1 MKPKI
6 YFRNGYWRCYPLPP
20 YLSRSL
26 FEYWLPFYIKANEFC
41 NRLNKKDKMQLA
53 IKLLLEAATSKEKAG
68 KSPTAAALNLGEK
81 LLAEAKEC
89 RVAAQVLLEHQSDDY
104 R

>member
-1 MKPKI
+1 
-6 YFRNGYWRCYPLPP
+6 
-20 YLSRSL
+20 
-26 FEYWLPFYIKANEFC
+26 
-41 NRLNKKDKMQLA
+41 MQLA

-89 RVAAQVLLEHQSDDY
+89 RAAAQVLLEHQSDDY